1 MCVCAYAS
9 AKASGSRPVTVCQE
23 IRQDSRFPLVN
34 EMERRGFFE
43 NPQYAQSLQGTVFR
57 PPDQAN
63 IIQTLDP
70 GTDPFGE
77 DPELP
82 FMTEALEPLNFNL
95 FPDFFPP
102 NSSIPTIHDAY
113 NAAHVIDRGL
123 VGIPPPSAIP
133 YLPPPQGPTMASYG
147 SPSTQSDV
155 SVGQHLILI
164 DPGPSYSLSV
174 NLVPD
179 NARSRCKPPLSTF
192 DEVVSH
198 APQLQKYYLKTG
210 KALDKQLCD
219 SVLETSEQPD
229 GTKRIKCTFPNCE
242 TSYPSRSS
250 SAKCHVYS
258 HIGYRRHKCPF
269 GGCTYASYQRSDLR
283 VHFEKRHQRLRR
295 PQYNNDNTQNTTN
308 LKT

>member
-1 MCVCAYAS
+1 
-9 AKASGSRPVTVCQE
+9 
-23 IRQDSRFPLVN
+23 SRFPLAN
-34 EMERRGFFE
+34 EMEGRGFFE
-43 NPQYAQSLQGTVFR
+43 NPQYAQLLQGTMFR

-77 DPELP
+77 DPELT
-82 FMTEALEPLNFNL
+82 FMTAALEPLNFNL
-95 FPDFFPP
+95 LPDLFPP

-133 YLPPPQGPTMASYG
+133 YLPPPQGPTMAAYG

-155 SVGQHLILI
+155 SVGRHLIPI
-164 DPGPSYSLSV
+164 DPGPSYSV

-179 NARSRCKPPLSTF
+179 NARSRCKLPLSKF

-198 APQLQKYYLKTG
+198 APQLENYYLKTG
-210 KALDKQLCD
+210 KALGKRLFD

-229 GTKRIKCTFPNCE
+229 GTTKFKCPFPNCAI
-242 TSYPSRSS
+242 SYASRSP
-250 SAKCHVYS
+250 AKYHVYT
-258 HIGYRRHKCPF
+258 HL
-269 GGCTYASYQRSDLR
+269 GCRPYQCDDCSYASYQASDLKGH
-283 VHFEKRHQRLRR
+283 VKKRHQRLRC
-295 PQYNNDNTQNTTN
+295 PQYKDDNTQNTTK